1 MQKAKNKNKN
11 HFFVSPFHF
20 WPINVPKLIDNFFSL
35 SFAELTAKFRR
46 MNENDLSYLIRG
58 AAFKVHSALGPG
70 LLESVYELAL
80 SHELT
85 KRGLEVRNQVGI
97 PFVYDEIN
105 FNIGFRLDIIVN
117 DKVIIEIKSVEDLK
131 DVHHK
136 QLLTYLKLTN
146 KKLGLLINFN
156 VMSVKDGIIRIVNNL

>member
-1 MQKAKNKNKN
+1 
-11 HFFVSPFHF
+11 
-20 WPINVPKLIDNFFSL
+20 
-35 SFAELTAKFRR
+35 

-70 LLESVYELAL
+70 LLESVYEVAL

-85 KRGLEVRNQVGI
+85 KKGLDVRNQVGI